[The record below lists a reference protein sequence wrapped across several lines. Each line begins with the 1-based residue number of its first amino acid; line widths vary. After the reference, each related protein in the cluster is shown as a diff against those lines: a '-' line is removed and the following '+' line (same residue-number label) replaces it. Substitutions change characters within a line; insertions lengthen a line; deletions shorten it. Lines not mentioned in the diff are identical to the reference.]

1 VEDIHLLLIQ
11 ARGKK
16 NQTSIGNTSKIN
28 WVYWIIFFESKVG
41 GFALVAYAYL

>member
-28 WVYWIIFFESKVG
+28 
-41 GFALVAYAYL
+41 